1 MFVYIQ
7 KCDFNLLWQLLLL
20 LYNEM
25 NYLIELLQQK
35 EINGPSKQ
43 NISIKIEV
51 VDVNQLHIL
60 NMFYCGPLIDARW
73 EKYNESEFW
82 ALKVSLFIFYS

>member
-1 MFVYIQ
+1 MFVYTK

-20 LYNEM
+20 LYNKM

-60 NMFYCGPLIDARW
+60 NMFYCGPH
-73 EKYNESEFW
+73 
-82 ALKVSLFIFYS
+82 

>member
-25 NYLIELLQQK
+25 NYVSDCELLQQK
-35 EINGPSKQ
+35 EINGPSQQ

-51 VDVNQLHIL
+51 VDVN
-60 NMFYCGPLIDARW
+60 
-73 EKYNESEFW
+73 
-82 ALKVSLFIFYS
+82 